1 MTPPGRGS
9 TPSRIGTLNEKPLH
23 AALKAWYREPGDRC
37 EAIVEGFHID
47 LVRGGRLIEI
57 QTRNFAALKRKLRV
71 LTERRDLRLVHPIP
85 AEKWLVKLPPSQHG
99 EPMRRRSPK
108 RGSVYH
114 LFEELVNLAVLMGR
128 PRLSLEVLI
137 TREEEVRRYD
147 PNRAW
152 RRRGW
157 VIDERR
163 LLEVV
168 ESHVFTGVADLAA
181 LIPRDAP
188 AEFTTAHLAEAIG
201 QRRSLARKM
210 AYCLRALG
218 AILPVGKEG
227 NAIVY
232 ERALN

>member
-1 MTPPGRGS
+1 
-9 TPSRIGTLNEKPLH
+9 
-23 AALKAWYREPGDRC
+23 
-37 EAIVEGFHID
+37 
-47 LVRGGRLIEI
+47 
-57 QTRNFAALKRKLRV
+57 
-71 LTERRDLRLVHPIP
+71 
-85 AEKWLVKLPPSQHG
+85 
-99 EPMRRRSPK
+99 
-108 RGSVYH
+108 
-114 LFEELVNLAVLMGR
+114 MGR

-157 VIDERR
+157 VIEERR